1 MTLIEWVKTLWP
13 IGLVLGA
20 FGIRMEVGQALN
32 RQRLKTIEKD
42 VAREREDRRGGI
54 EGIHSRTKRLEDHLG
69 SSLAEIRA
77 DIKTLLSRP

>member
-20 FGIRMEVGQALN
+20 FGIRIEVGQALN
-32 RQRLKTIEKD
+32 RERLKAIEKD
-42 VAREREDRRGGI
+42 VERERQDRQGGI
-54 EGIHSRTKRLEDHLG
+54 DAIHSRIKRQEEHLG